1 LKKKRIKKCSP
12 INVCKDCLF
21 VWWCLM
27 PLSTI
32 YQLYLYSI
40 QTQGIKIQRY
50 KKSWIMI
57 ENTKKILQIQ
67 TVEQWLRKKWNV
79 LTFGDVN
86 RFWSSSRK
94 LKSSRQ
100 IDVERLYGRGSGIN
114 GAKSCIL
121 GLSWHLIS
129 LLKLH
134 FFVIFFSYFQQLF
147 KIKDPFLL
155 LLIIL
160 WQWFRHFN
168 LLTTKMY

>member
-1 LKKKRIKKCSP
+1 MSWTIWTD
-12 INVCKDCLF
+12 IIFITN
-21 VWWCLM
+21 
-27 PLSTI
+27 PLI
-32 YQLYLYSI
+32 
-40 QTQGIKIQRY
+40 R
-50 KKSWIMI
+50 
-57 ENTKKILQIQ
+57 
-67 TVEQWLRKKWNV
+67 V
-79 LTFGDVN
+79 LGDVN
-86 RFWSSSRK
+86 RFWSSRRK

-100 IDVERLYGRGSGIN
+100 IDAHGIASAAPSRTLYSRGSGIN

-134 FFVIFFSYFQQLF
+134 FFVPFFSYFQQLF

-168 LLTTKMY
+168 LLTTIKISFLQCNLAWKTEQLTNYKCSLIQCGDENDSQVLLYYTDFSTLTILA